1 MENDW
6 DVVRNDRGWERR
18 SRHGHVAHHAV
29 VRLGGSSACLDHRA
43 DRRKADPLR
52 PAQNGMPD
60 GIDDVTTGSIGS
72 TGYRGEYTI
81 RKSVLQSSPHTV
93 CVIRD
98 NGVQIG
104 DC

>member
-1 MENDW
+1 MGC
-6 DVVRNDRGWERR
+6 RAQRPRLAERQCWY
-18 SRHGHVAHHAV
+18 GHFAHRAV
-29 VRLGGSSACLDHRA
+29 VWLGGYSACLDHRT
-43 DRRKADPLR
+43 DRRKADPVHLTR
-52 PAQNGMPD
+52 SGTPD

-72 TGYRGEYTI
+72 TGYRGQYTI
-81 RKSVLQSSPHTV
+81 RQSVLQSSPHTV